1 VLVSLLRHR
10 TLTAAL
16 RPCLLRLGLSRKM
29 RLVTG
34 RVKRVLNVVVRPV
47 LLRVLLLLV
56 LRARAPTASVTAVS
70 ATLLVV
76 MRTMDMSDNIVLRRV
91 MCIVNVPTT
100 NNLITDHI
108 RGLVPTLPVMIT
120 MPLLVLLP

>member
-1 VLVSLLRHR
+1 
-10 TLTAAL
+10 
-16 RPCLLRLGLSRKM
+16 
-29 RLVTG
+29 
-34 RVKRVLNVVVRPV
+34 
-47 LLRVLLLLV
+47 
-56 LRARAPTASVTAVS
+56 VS

-76 MRTMDMSDNIVLRRV
+76 MRNMDMSDNIVLRRV

>member
-1 VLVSLLRHR
+1 
-10 TLTAAL
+10 
-16 RPCLLRLGLSRKM
+16 M

-34 RVKRVLNVVVRPV
+34 GVKRVLNVVVQPV

-56 LRARAPTASVTAVS
+56 LRTRAPTATVTAVS

-76 MRTMDMSDNIVLRRV
+76 MRTMDMSDNIVLRKV

-108 RGLVPTLPVMIT
+108 RGLVPTLPVMIP

>member
-1 VLVSLLRHR
+1 
-10 TLTAAL
+10 
-16 RPCLLRLGLSRKM
+16 M

-34 RVKRVLNVVVRPV
+34 RVKRVLNVVVRSV
-47 LLRVLLLLV
+47 LLRVLLLLTLGLV
-56 LRARAPTASVTAVS
+56 LGSRAPTARVTAVS

-76 MRTMDMSDNIVLRRV
+76 MRNMDMPNKIVLRRV
-91 MCIVNVPTT
+91 MCAVNVPTT

-108 RGLVPTLPVMIT
+108 RGLVPTLPVMIP